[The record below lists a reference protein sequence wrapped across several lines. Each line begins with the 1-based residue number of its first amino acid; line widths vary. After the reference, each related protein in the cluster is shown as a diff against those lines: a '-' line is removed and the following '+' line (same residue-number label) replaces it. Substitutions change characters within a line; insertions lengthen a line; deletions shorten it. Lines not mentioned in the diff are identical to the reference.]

1 MPLTVLVEW
10 CIFVSA
16 SNKGGDILEYL
27 TIRQAAERLQVSTKT
42 ISRRIADGSLPCV
55 RLGAR
60 TIRIRDVDLNDYIN
74 KRIGATT

>member
-1 MPLTVLVEW
+1 MIVRAKW
-10 CIFVSA
+10 CIFVPV

-27 TIRQAAERLQVSTKT
+27 TIRQAAERLQVSAKT
-42 ISRRIADGSLPCV
+42 ISRRIDDGSLPCV

-74 KRIGATT
+74 SKSKGA

>member
-1 MPLTVLVEW
+1 M
-10 CIFVSA
+10 
-16 SNKGGDILEYL
+16 EYL
-27 TIRQAAERLQVSTKT
+27 TIKQAAERLQVSTKT

-55 RLGAR
+55 RLGTR

>member
-1 MPLTVLVEW
+1 
-10 CIFVSA
+10 
-16 SNKGGDILEYL
+16 LEYL

-42 ISRRIADGSLPCV
+42 ISRRIDDGSLRCV

-74 KRIGATT
+74 SKSKGA

>member
-1 MPLTVLVEW
+1 
-10 CIFVSA
+10 
-16 SNKGGDILEYL
+16 LEYL

-42 ISRRIADGSLPCV
+42 ISRRIDAGSLPCV

-60 TIRIRDVDLNDYIN
+60 IIRIRDADLNDYIN